1 MYKVHAYLASP
12 STPPRLVI
20 DWRMEHLPRMGD
32 VLRMNLGGDT
42 TFVRVTDV
50 IWCIDEESS
59 EGTRVNLELRL
70 ATYQEDPK

>member
-1 MYKVHAYLASP
+1 MYRVHAYLVSP
-12 STPPRLVI
+12 SAPPRRVI
-20 DWRMEHLPRMGD
+20 DWRMAHLPRIGE
-32 VLRMNLGGDT
+32 VLRMNLGDAV

-50 IWCIDEESS
+50 IWCLDEEWS